1 MANFL
6 LKKIVPIKD
15 YFLGVNPFEGL
26 KDISSAGGLKEALRH
41 LSGKEGRWGCFL
53 QERYLL
59 TRPTRIRLKIKRG
72 AVLC

>member
-41 LSGKEGRWGCFL
+41 LSEGGALGLFL

>member
-41 LSGKEGRWGCFL
+41 LSEGGRWGCFL
-53 QERYLL
+53 QDEVSAY
-59 TRPTRIRLKIKRG
+59 RPTRIRLKIKRG